1 MKNSDVEQTAEPCL
15 SLVCPCYNEE
25 GVIGEFLD
33 QVGSVLDQSGCSYE
47 ILFVNDGSTDGT
59 LQKLL
64 EAKKSNPRIRIIN
77 FSRNFGKEAALTAG
91 LDYARGK
98 AVVPIDVDLQHPPQ
112 TILEF
117 LKKWREGYDV
127 VAGRRRTRTGEHPLK
142 KLSARLFYDLQDK
155 ISDDVK
161 IPADIGDFRL
171 MDRKVVEAIKKLP
184 ENQRFMKGIFAWVG
198 FDTAVV
204 EYEQQKRAAGK
215 SSFNGW
221 RLWNYALDGIT
232 SFSTVPLRVWLYV
245 GVAIAAVS
253 FLFGIIIILKT
264 LLYGKDVPG
273 YASIMTMILFLGGV
287 QLIGIGVL
295 GEYIGRIFKEA
306 KRRPT
311 YIVEGEY

>member
-1 MKNSDVEQTAEPCL
+1 MKDSENQHDNAPCL

-25 GVIGEFLD
+25 KVIDHFLRKIEE
-33 QVGSVLDQSGCSYE
+33 VLGQSGCSYE

-59 LQKLL
+59 FQKLL
-64 EAKKSNPRIRIIN
+64 EAKERNPHIRILN
-77 FSRNFGKEAALTAG
+77 LSRNFGKEAALTAG
-91 LDYARGK
+91 LDHARGE
-98 AVVPIDVDLQHPPQ
+98 AVVPIDVDLQHPPE

-117 LKKWREGYDV
+117 LKKWREGHDV
-127 VAGRRRTRTGEHPLK
+127 VVGKRITRTGEHPLK
-142 KLSARLFYDLQDK
+142 KLSAKLFYDLQGK
-155 ISDDVK
+155 IADDVK

-204 EYEQQKRAAGK
+204 EYRQKERAAGK

-232 SFSTVPLRVWLYV
+232 SFSTVPLRVWFYI
-245 GVAIAAVS
+245 GVIVAAIS
-253 FLFGIIIILKT
+253 FLLGIAIVLKT
-264 LLYGKDVPG
+264 LFFGKDVPG

-311 YIVEGEY
+311 YILEGEY